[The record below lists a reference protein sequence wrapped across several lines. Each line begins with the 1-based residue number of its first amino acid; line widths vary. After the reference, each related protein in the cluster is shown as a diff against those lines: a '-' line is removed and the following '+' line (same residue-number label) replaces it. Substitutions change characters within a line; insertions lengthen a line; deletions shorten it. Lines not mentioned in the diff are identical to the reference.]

1 MRQVKTDRRS
11 LRTRQMLI
19 SAMVELMQQKRYDS
33 ITVQEI
39 ADRANIGRSTFYAH
53 FTDKDDLLVDGV
65 QRMLAVFEADI
76 AGSANPADG
85 SAQLLPS
92 LALLRHLGAQVELYQ
107 VFARGRGLNLF
118 MTALQDELT
127 TMLTERLTGRVATD
141 TTPAVPP
148 SLLAAMVAG
157 MLTTAIRAWAG
168 GGFTEPAEDIDRIF
182 RTVATAAVRAGL
194 RHTPPDK
201 PRTPPPTRKP
211 DARSGQPPQA

>member
-1 MRQVKTDRRS
+1 MRQAKTDRRS
-11 LRTRQMLI
+11 LRTRQMLMA
-19 SAMVELMQQKRYDS
+19 AMVELMRQKRYDS

-65 QRMLAVFEADI
+65 QRMLALLAADT
-76 AGSANPADG
+76 ADTAGGSAR
-85 SAQLLPS
+85 LLPS
-92 LALLRHLGAQVELYQ
+92 LALLRHIGAQSDLYH

-127 TMLTERLTGRVATD
+127 IMLTGRLTGRVAAD
-141 TTPAVPP
+141 TTPAIPP
-148 SLLAAMVAG
+148 PLLAAMVAG
-157 MLTTAIRAWAG
+157 MLTTVVRAWVF
-168 GGFTEPAEDIDRIF
+168 GGFTEPAEDIDRMF

-194 RHTPPDK
+194 RHTPPVE

-211 DARSGQPPQA
+211 GTRRGQPPQP